1 MTRGGLHWP
10 SSTSRPE
17 TCWPKRGRS
26 SPKGTKGQ
34 PESTPV
40 DLLLS
45 SVCTIRP
52 PVDPRRIEVEALGLS
67 LLGRGRAC
75 PGHPD
80 YSAPSLPSPAWREGR
95 EEAFGVAATSR
106 RRRRCV
112 IQRDRNPL

>member
-26 SPKGTKGQ
+26 LRKGAKGQ

-67 LLGRGRAC
+67 LPWVVAGLVPATLIILALCLNVRGRRDK
-75 PGHPD
+75 PGD
-80 YSAPSLPSPAWREGR
+80 DAG
-95 EEAFGVAATSR
+95 
-106 RRRRCV
+106 
-112 IQRDRNPL
+112 

>member
-26 SPKGTKGQ
+26 LRKGAKGQ

-45 SVCTIRP
+45 
-52 PVDPRRIEVEALGLS
+52 PVS
-67 LLGRGRAC
+67 CLL
-75 PGHPD
+75 
-80 YSAPSLPSPAWREGR
+80 SAPSVRRSIPVGSRSRHLASLSWVVAGLVPATLIILALCLNVRGR
-95 EEAFGVAATSR
+95 RDKPGDDAGV
-106 RRRRCV
+106 
-112 IQRDRNPL
+112 

>member
-17 TCWPKRGRS
+17 TCWPRRGRS
-26 SPKGTKGQ
+26 LRKAAKGQ

-40 DLLLS
+40 ELLLS
-45 SVCTIRP
+45 FVRTISP
-52 PVDPRRIEVEALGLS
+52 PADPRRIEVEALSLF

-80 YSAPSLPSPAWREGR
+80 YSAPSLPSPACGGGEGG
-95 EEAFGVAATSR
+95 GV
-106 RRRRCV
+106 
-112 IQRDRNPL
+112 